1 MNMNMNGRTPHTL
14 TRTLALVAA
23 LTATSAF
30 AAPDQS
36 ELARES
42 GCFSCHSPTEKIV
55 GPAFQSVAERYAGQ
69 KDAASELAQSV
80 TNGSTKKWG
89 RAAAM
94 PPHPNMSQADIRRLV
109 EWVLSLKK

>member
-1 MNMNMNGRTPHTL
+1 MTRQQL
-14 TRTLALVAA
+14 KRTLALVGA
-23 LTATSAF
+23 LACASAF

-69 KDAASELAQSV
+69 KDAVSELAMSV

-109 EWVLSLKK
+109 EWVLSHKK

>member
-1 MNMNMNGRTPHTL
+1 M
-14 TRTLALVAA
+14 TRRQITRAVALVAA
-23 LTATSAF
+23 FACTSVF

-36 ELARES
+36 ALARES
-42 GCFSCHSPTEKIV
+42 GCLSCHSPTEKIV

-69 KDAASELAQSV
+69 KDAAADLAMSV

-109 EWVLSLKK
+109 EWVLSHKK